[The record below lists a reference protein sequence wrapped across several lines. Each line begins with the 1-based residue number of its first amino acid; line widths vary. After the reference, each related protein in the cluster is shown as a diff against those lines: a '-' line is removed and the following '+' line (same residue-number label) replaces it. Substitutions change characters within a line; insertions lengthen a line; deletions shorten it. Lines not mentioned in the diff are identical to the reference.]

1 MKSYGAQNLENMCK
15 QPENRQGLWRE
26 GCIWLRGQKKRESKC
41 KIISRKQWF
50 YPKQDG
56 HSLKGDGGLT
66 QWKAWLWTPHVE
78 TDSEDVGWKP
88 HNLYIQVAPQK
99 TLKGSLGYGC
109 AQGMN
114 LKEHSYLGNN
124 QRK

>member
-1 MKSYGAQNLENMCK
+1 M
-15 QPENRQGLWRE
+15 
-26 GCIWLRGQKKRESKC
+26 
-41 KIISRKQWF
+41 
-50 YPKQDG
+50 
-56 HSLKGDGGLT
+56 
-66 QWKAWLWTPHVE
+66 E

-99 TLKGSLGYGC
+99 TPKDSLGNGC

-114 LKEHSYLGNN
+114 LKEHSHLGNN